1 MMNAR
6 TLKALRG
13 SIEKWEAIVAG
24 TGEDQGIVNCPL
36 CALFYRDGCSACSGC
51 PVAKAAGREGCE
63 GTPYIAWT
71 HAEDNGTIRLDSGRV
86 SARLKRLAQAELD
99 FLKGL
104 LPKRKP
110 RAKA

>member
-1 MMNAR
+1 MNAR

-24 TGEDQGIVNCPL
+24 TGMDLGAANCPL
-36 CALFYRDGCSACSGC
+36 CALFRAADCSGC
-51 PVAKAAGREGCE
+51 PVAKAAGRPDCSN
-63 GTPYIAWT
+63 TPYIAWIRVGR
-71 HAEDNGTIRLDSGRV
+71 DRRRTIILYSGRV

-110 RAKA
+110 RGKA